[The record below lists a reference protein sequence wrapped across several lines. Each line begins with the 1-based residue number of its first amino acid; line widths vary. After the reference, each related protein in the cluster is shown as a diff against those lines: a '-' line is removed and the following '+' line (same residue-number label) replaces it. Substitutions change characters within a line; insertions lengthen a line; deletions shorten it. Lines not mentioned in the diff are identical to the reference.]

1 MPTFDV
7 RKKMKKHAILLLA
20 LLSISAPLQAKEN
33 PRSVPEITASDLA
46 TFEGIS
52 WVKGQLP
59 NQDGFR
65 IKSSQVFLG
74 EKNEMVEAITSKVE
88 IEYSAH
94 RYSDTGEL
102 SDPLG
107 FLYVAIQPTAEG
119 LKVGLVVKNN
129 DRTSRSVNIIEE
141 LKGYSVVQTMNPRH
155 QTGNATWDYGYV
167 VPSGEMEIFM
177 LKNQEGSIKTLTLS
191 CEPDAGGNG

>member
-1 MPTFDV
+1 MIILDV
-7 RKKMKKHAILLLA
+7 RKKMKKHAILLIA

-33 PRSVPEITASDLA
+33 PRSVPQITASDLA

-65 IKSSQVFLG
+65 IKSAQIFLG
-74 EKNEMVEAITSKVE
+74 EKDEMAEAITSKVE

-107 FLYVAIQPTAEG
+107 FLYVAIQPTQVG
-119 LKVGLVVKNN
+119 LKVGLVVRNN
-129 DRTSRSVNIIEE
+129 ARTTKSVHIIEE
-141 LKGYSVVQTMNPRH
+141 LKGYMVVTTINPKH
-155 QTGNATWDYGYV
+155 QTGNTTWDYNYV
-167 VPSGEMEIFM
+167 VPAGEIEIFI
-177 LKNQEGSIKTLTLS
+177 LTNQEGSVKTLTLS
-191 CEPDAGGNG
+191 CEP

>member
-1 MPTFDV
+1 
-7 RKKMKKHAILLLA
+7 MKRHAILLLA
-20 LLSISAPLQAKEN
+20 LLSISAPLQAAEN
-33 PRSVPEITASDLA
+33 PQSVPEITAPDLA

-65 IKSSQVFLG
+65 IKSAQVYLG
-74 EKNEMVEAITSKVE
+74 EKDEMAEAITTKVE

-107 FLYVAIQPTAEG
+107 FLYVAVQPTEVG

-129 DRTSRSVNIIEE
+129 GSTTRSVHIIEE
-141 LKGYSVVQTMNPRH
+141 LEGYMVVTTFNPSH
-155 QTGNATWDYGYV
+155 QTGNTTWDYSYV
-167 VPSGEMEIFM
+167 VPAGEMEIFT
-177 LKNQEGSIKTLTLS
+177 LTNQEGSVKTLTLR